1 MAKQVQSCPDLK
13 AKLGCTKKKRRRKK
27 EERSGEKDTLD
38 SSLLGCYTSNIRL
51 VTFTYKQWGL

>member
-13 AKLGCTKKKRRRKK
+13 AKLGCTKKK